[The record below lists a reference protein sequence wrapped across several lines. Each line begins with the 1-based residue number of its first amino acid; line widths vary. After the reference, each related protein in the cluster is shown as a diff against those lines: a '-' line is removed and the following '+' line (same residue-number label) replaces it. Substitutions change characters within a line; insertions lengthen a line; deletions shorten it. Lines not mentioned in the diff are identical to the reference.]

1 MTLVNLGEPMREQ
14 GRFLQEVS
22 GLCRRSQHGCRK
34 QALGPCLARWAPGT
48 DPEDGLLGFL
58 AT

>member
-1 MTLVNLGEPMREQ
+1 MREQ

-22 GLCRRSQHGCRK
+22 GLCHPSQYGCQK
-34 QALGPCLARWAPGT
+34 QTLSLCLARWAPDT
-48 DPEDGLLGFL
+48 DPEDGLLDLL